1 MMSEEAR
8 LFLRKFMNRPKQIG
22 SIVPSSAFLA
32 QCMVEAVPWTSVG
45 AVAELGSGTGAVTRE
60 IAKRVRP
67 DAQVYLFEMD
77 SRMRSRL
84 ADKYPRFKRA
94 ANAANLLRVMERNGT
109 QQLDCIVSCLPFF
122 NFPASLRDELMRQV
136 IEALKPGGL
145 FIAFQYSLQ
154 MKKRL
159 SRHFK
164 LETIKFVPWNMPP
177 AFVYVCRKE
186 EASRFDDLPLSTA
199 AVPVLQ

>member
-8 LFLRKFMNRPKQIG
+8 LFLRKFMSRPKQIG
-22 SIVPSSAFLA
+22 SIVPSSVFLA

-67 DAQVYLFEMD
+67 DTQVYLFEMD

-84 ADKYPRFKRA
+84 ADKYPRFTRA

-136 IEALKPGGL
+136 IEALKPGGVL
-145 FIAFQYSLQ
+145 AVWSSGPDHGFTR
-154 MKKRL
+154 RL
-159 SRHFK
+159 RDAGF
-164 LETIKFVPWNMPP
+164 
-177 AFVYVCRKE
+177 AAE
-186 EASRFDDLPLSTA
+186 EISVRASRSRRGARHVIWLATRR
-199 AVPVLQ
+199 

>member
-8 LFLRKFMNRPKQIG
+8 LFLRKFMSRPKQIG
-22 SIVPSSAFLA
+22 SIVPSSVFLA
-32 QCMVEAVPWTSVG
+32 QCMTQAVPWASVG

-60 IAKRVRP
+60 IAKRARP
-67 DAQVYLFEMD
+67 DTQVYLFEMD

-84 ADKYPRFKRA
+84 AAKYPNFKRA
-94 ANAANLLRVMERNGT
+94 ANAANLLRVIEGNGT
-109 QQLDCIVSCLPFF
+109 PQLDCIVSCLPFF

-159 SRHFK
+159 SSCFK
-164 LETIKFVPWNMPP
+164 LEAIKFVPWNVPP

-186 EASRFDDLPLSTA
+186 EAVRSADFCLSSAAGSDL
-199 AVPVLQ
+199 Q